1 MQTDAVMR
9 VGALVLRNLV
19 ALIRVEE
26 GRIKS
31 TRGGPGGL
39 DAVNGEEKGKEEEEE
54 SLEKESGEGRASCP
68 GEG

>member
-19 ALIRVEE
+19 ARIRVEE

-39 DAVNGEEKGKEEEEE
+39 DAVNGEEKGGEEEE

>member
-1 MQTDAVMR
+1 M
-9 VGALVLRNLV
+9 RNLV

-39 DAVNGEEKGKEEEEE
+39 DAVNGEEKGEEEEEE